1 MEWFENAKLGIFMH
15 WGIYAVKGVTESW
28 EFYSGRMEYDDYME
42 QLDGFTAKNYN
53 PEKWAELF
61 KKIGAKYVVLTS
73 KHHDGV
79 ALWDTKANDLS
90 VVQKTPAKRDLIAPL
105 WSADKKR
112 VLNYLRK
119 ELGLP

>member
-15 WGIYAVKGVTESW
+15 WGIYAVKGVAESW

-90 VVQKTPAKRDLIAPL
+90 VVQKTPAKRDLIAP
-105 WSADKKR
+105 
-112 VLNYLRK
+112 YC
-119 ELGLP
+119 